1 MKDYESW
8 HFRDRSFAW
17 ALAISLLW
25 HFFWFFSITITVSP
39 KKLSPRARP
48 RIVSLGPVL
57 DDAIFRALVQNKPQL
72 SQTFY
77 RHLSDYPA
85 LEDLKVRTIER
96 HASGDVVSLPFGKRF
111 INSLRGIIGGDKAEP
126 AYEFISRLTSGY
138 SEEVA
143 GLEGEVRSRQL
154 LSRPAE
160 PDFPAGLDPS
170 LRDSETEIR
179 FSVEPSG
186 AVSSTAVAV
195 SSGSPEI
202 DLVWLRYLRKWRF
215 APLDSRRAAHDQTG
229 RMRFRFFAK
238 TESKQA

>member
-1 MKDYESW
+1 MKNYESW

-39 KKLSPRARP
+39 KRLSQKTRP
-48 RIVSLGPVL
+48 KIVSLGPVL
-57 DDAIFRALVQNKPQL
+57 DDTLFRVLVQNKPQL

-96 HASGDVVSLPFGKRF
+96 HSPGDVVSLPFGQRF
-111 INSLRGIIGGDKAEP
+111 MSSLKGMVGGDKAEP

-143 GLEGEVRSRQL
+143 GLEGEVKNRQV
-154 LSRPAE
+154 LSRPAS
-160 PDFPAGLDPS
+160 PAFPAGLDPS
-170 LRDSETEIR
+170 LRDAETEIR

-186 AVSSTAVAV
+186 AVSGAAVVV
-195 SSGSPEI
+195 SSGSPEM
-202 DLVWLRYLRKWRF
+202 DLVWLRYLRKWQF
-215 APLDSRRAAHDQTG
+215 SPLDSRRAAPDQTG
-229 RMRFRFFAK
+229 RVRFRFSVK
-238 TESKQA
+238 TEAERS